1 MTEVGFYEKFWSDN
15 HKHYWIVEEVEN
27 LLGCNANNIIGE
39 CREWRKPTKQ
49 NENCSA
55 KKIFK
60 SESFLNGRT
69 KLKNTNFS
77 RTSDWWWSRQKYI
90 LKTFLHSLNVLRFL
104 VVKRTNDARKKYNCE
119 FISFWV
125 LFLLYVIRNLWIVFF
140 QAKEWAIILLNE
152 LHLLRGGIVLHLML
166 ISDINDALSSLQ
178 NVILLIVN
186 SNLIN
191 NTKMTIIKT

>member
-1 MTEVGFYEKFWSDN
+1 MKEADK
-15 HKHYWIVEEVEN
+15 
-27 LLGCNANNIIGE
+27 
-39 CREWRKPTKQ
+39 TKWKLFS
-49 NENCSA
+49 E

-104 VVKRTNDARKKYNCE
+104 VVKRTNDARKKIQLRIYL
-119 FISFWV
+119 ISGIV
-125 LFLLYVIRNLWIVFF
+125 PLIIRNLWIVFF

-166 ISDINDALSSLQ
+166 NSDINDALSSLQ
-178 NVILLIVN
+178 NVILLIV
-186 SNLIN
+186 
-191 NTKMTIIKT
+191 KF